1 MENKDQIYIDAVL
14 AGDSAS
20 FAALVDRYKLMVYQ
34 ISYRI
39 LNNPEEAEECAQDIF
54 MKLYRKLNQFKG
66 ESAFSTWLYSLAYRT
81 AISRKRAF
89 QDQMMDWNEESVAAV
104 YHMNLNDTEAI
115 KSLHK
120 SERKAF
126 VAKALNEI
134 PDTDAL
140 LLSLF
145 YLEEQHVDEI
155 CEITGLTKSN
165 VKVRLMRAR
174 RRLLKALELQ
184 LPGEMKSLL

>member
-14 AGDSAS
+14 AGNSAE
-20 FAALVDRYKLMVYQ
+20 FAVLVDRYKLMVYQ

-39 LNNPEEAEECAQDIF
+39 LNNTEEAEECAQDIF
-54 MKLYRKLNQFKG
+54 MKLYEKLDQYRG
-66 ESAFSTWLYSLAYRT
+66 ESAFSTWLYTLAYRT
-81 AISRKRAF
+81 AISRKRSF
-89 QDQMMDWNEESVAAV
+89 QEQLLDWNEESVASA
-104 YHMNLNDTEAI
+104 YQLSLNDADAI
-115 KSLHK
+115 KGLHK

-126 VAKALNEI
+126 VAQALKEI
-134 PDTDAL
+134 PAIDAL

-155 CEITGLTKSN
+155 CTITTLSKSN

-174 RRLLKALELQ
+174 QRFFKVLEAK